1 MTKRTPLKW
10 LVSRS
15 NLEYVEYVS
24 RLASVSLPFAQ
35 VLINRGIKTPEQI
48 QAFLNPHREQLSDPM
63 ELPGISEAI
72 ERIGLAKERDEI
84 VLVHGDYDADGI
96 SATAIMIEGLR
107 QLGIKSRYFI
117 PNRALH
123 GYGFGAAGVECARKS
138 GAALII
144 TVDCGISSFDA
155 CSEAKRHG
163 IDVVITDHHEP
174 VRSTG
179 PQGACTEDPAFLTPE
194 AVTVV
199 NPRLMIG
206 PSPLRDLSG
215 AGVAFSIVRA
225 LLGPRSD
232 AVFPLFD
239 LAALGTAADVV
250 PVFADNRIM
259 LREGMRLIHSRQRTG
274 IRALKEVSGV
284 RNGVIRTSI
293 LNFTLIPRINAAG
306 RIDDATDVVKL
317 LTTEVWAEAERLA
330 LWLNELNAKRQRVE
344 ESVYQEALQL
354 LERIDVERCGAIVL
368 ASEGWHPGVV
378 GIVASRIAEEHQR
391 PTFVLAIEDGVAK
404 GSGRSIPAFDMHQ
417 GLSRCSSLLT
427 RFGGHRQAAGLS
439 LSADLIETFTTT
451 ISGIALDAL
460 SEEDCTPALHLDA
473 SVTLADITTALTA
486 EIARLEPFG
495 YGNEEPLFGARGLEA
510 VVPRTVGNNHLKM
523 HLKQDSV
530 SLDAIGF
537 DMGGLL
543 GSLGKGMRFDAAFL
557 PLVNEWNGGRFLQL
571 NLKALRRSS

>member
-1 MTKRTPLKW
+1 MTKRTPRKW
-10 LVSRS
+10 LVCRS

-48 QAFLNPHREQLSDPM
+48 QTFLNPHREQLSDPM
-63 ELPGISEAI
+63 ELPGIREAI
-72 ERIGLAKERDEI
+72 ERIRLAKERGEI
-84 VLVHGDYDADGI
+84 VLIHGDYDADGI
-96 SATAIMIEGLR
+96 SATAIMVEGLR
-107 QLGIKSRYFI
+107 QLGIESRYFI
-117 PNRALH
+117 PNRGLH

-144 TVDCGISSFDA
+144 TVDCGIGSFDA
-155 CSEAKRHG
+155 CSEARRHG

-174 VRSTG
+174 VRSPE
-179 PQGACTEDPAFLTPE
+179 PQDAGTETPACLTPE
-194 AVTVV
+194 AVAVV
-199 NPRLMIG
+199 NPRLMSG
-206 PSPLRDLSG
+206 LSPLRDLSG

-225 LLGPRSD
+225 LLGPHSD

-250 PVFADNRIM
+250 PVFGDNRIM
-259 LREGMRLIHSRQRTG
+259 LREGMRLIHSRQRPG

-284 RNGVIRTSI
+284 RSDVIRTSI

-306 RIDDATDVVKL
+306 RIDDATDVVTL
-317 LTTEVWAEAERLA
+317 LTTELWAEAERLA
-330 LWLNELNAKRQRVE
+330 LWLNELNARRQRVE

-354 LERIDVERCGAIVL
+354 LERIDVDRCGAIVL

-391 PTFVLAIEDGVAK
+391 PTFILAIEDGVAK
-404 GSGRSIPAFDMHQ
+404 GSGRSIPVFDMHH
-417 GLSRCSSLLT
+417 GLSRCSGLLT

-439 LSADLIETFTTT
+439 LSADMIETFTTA

-460 SEEDCTPALHLDA
+460 SKEDCTPSLRLDA
-473 SVTLADITTALTA
+473 SVTLADVTTTLTA

-523 HLKQDSV
+523 HLKQESV
-530 SLDAIGF
+530 SLDTIGF